1 MNKQIKCSSITQH
14 YCSLG
19 HRNTKV
25 IAKMRAKRS
34 KKYRKIM
41 QTYQLHY
48 NFREPYQVLMTSSF
62 LRAIHAYHMPTPTFL
77 ETVLHGKVVP
87 YVTQCTLAAVMEGYS
102 GKGRDGRPVYLPA
115 PTLAPL
121 RYCKHK
127 NEKGEEIGPI
137 PETECLYDLIS
148 GQARGNEVRKNKNH
162 YIVGAADWDEG
173 VKDDGERKK
182 LEDKRRKRRKV
193 GENIDVDIRDF
204 ARTIPGVPVVYVK
217 RSVMILE
224 EPSIATERAIRGDE
238 KEKFKDGIGGA
249 ARGTKRGR
257 AEDSDDDENGENDIA
272 TQPRIRGTAKARGPN
287 PLSVRKKKVKLDRN
301 TTTAETAED
310 AKKTLKKRKR
320 GKRGRGGALTTD
332 TPVNNDD
339 SA

>member
-1 MNKQIKCSSITQH
+1 
-14 YCSLG
+14 
-19 HRNTKV
+19 
-25 IAKMRAKRS
+25 
-34 KKYRKIM
+34 
-41 QTYQLHY
+41 
-48 NFREPYQVLMTSSF
+48 
-62 LRAIHAYHMPTPTFL
+62 MPTPTFL

-173 VKDDGERKK
+173 IKDDDERKK

-287 PLSVRKKKVKLDRN
+287 PLSVRKKKVKLDQN
-301 TTTAETAED
+301 TMTAETAED